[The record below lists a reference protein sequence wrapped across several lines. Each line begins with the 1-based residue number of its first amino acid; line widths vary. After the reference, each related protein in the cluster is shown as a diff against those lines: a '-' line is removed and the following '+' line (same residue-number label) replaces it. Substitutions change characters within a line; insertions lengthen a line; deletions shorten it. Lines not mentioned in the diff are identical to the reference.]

1 MVNGLV
7 FGKELPIGGH
17 ARCKITPEIMGWE
30 RDPSVAGVRTMDSA
44 GELVWGFRPRTGDL
58 ANWSDDSLMAAV
70 VARDPAALAVLYD
83 RYSPLVYTTC
93 LKVLGEPAV
102 AEDVT
107 QDVFLRL
114 WQRPESFIPARGR
127 FVTWLLSITRN
138 RAVDEIRS
146 RNRRRRR
153 ELSEPE
159 TLPVAPAT
167 TARDSDPASFAELRE
182 EQDSVRHALA
192 QLPPEQR
199 RVLELAFFGGYTHQ
213 EIAAFLREPLGTVKT
228 RIRLGMQKLR
238 TALAG
243 LQ

>member
-1 MVNGLV
+1 MVNRPA
-7 FGKELPIGGH
+7 FGKELPICAH
-17 ARCKITPEIMGWE
+17 TRCKITADIMGWE
-30 RDPSVAGVRTMDSA
+30 RDPSAAGVRTFGSA
-44 GELVWGFRPRTGDL
+44 GELTWGARPAAGDL
-58 ANWSDDSLMAAV
+58 ANWSDDSLMASV
-70 VARDPAALAVLYD
+70 VARDPAALSVLYD

-93 LKVLGEPAV
+93 LKVLGEPAL

-159 TLPVAPAT
+159 TAPVAPTAI
-167 TARDSDPASFAELRE
+167 ARDSDPASFAELRE
-182 EQDSVRHALA
+182 EQDSVRNALA

-213 EIAAFLREPLGTVKT
+213 EIAAHLHEPLGTVKT

-238 TALAG
+238 AALAG